1 MIVKNGVAVG
11 LCALGVCL
19 LDPGIAPGQDPSDP
33 VVAALT
39 ARVSQFLEGVS
50 LGTTQAAYQELLA
63 GSILLQQAEAVEA
76 LVKKTEEL
84 DERYGQ
90 YREFELIDARRVG
103 KDLVLLK
110 HLYKCESFPVVFYFA
125 FYRTPRSDIP
135 AEKNNNWRV
144 IIVRF
149 DTKLELLGLTPEMK

>member
-11 LCALGVCL
+11 LCALAMCL
-19 LDPGIAPGQDPSDP
+19 LDAATAPAQEPADP
-33 VVAALT
+33 VVTALA

-50 LGTTQAAYQELLA
+50 LGSTQAAYQELLA
-63 GSILLQQAEAVEA
+63 GSILIQQAEAVEA
-76 LVKKTEEL
+76 LVKKTEEIPG
-84 DERYGQ
+84 RYGR
-90 YREFELIDARRVG
+90 YREFEVIGARRVG

-110 HLYKCESFPVVFYFA
+110 YLYKCENFPVVFYFT
-125 FYRTPRSDIP
+125 FYRTPRSDVP

-149 DTKLELLGLTPEMK
+149 DTKLELLGLTPETK